1 MRNTF
6 KILFYVKRKAP
17 LRNGELPIM
26 GRITIDGRRAHFSTR
41 LSVPAQLW
49 EAASGRA
56 AGRSVAARR
65 INERLSNIRFRI
77 ETCYESLFAEQVLVS
92 PQRVKA
98 RFFGADSGGANLL
111 AFFRQHNDDF
121 ARMVGVSRSKGSY
134 YKYRCVYLQLAA
146 FIRRRYGRDDLP
158 FRELDRNFLVGF
170 HAWILQES
178 ALRTNTAWV
187 YMTALKHILM
197 LARGSGH
204 MQRDL
209 FVNYKLHSE
218 HVARNFLSEEELT
231 EIMHVPLEEPELR
244 LVRDAYVFSC
254 FTGLSY
260 IDLRELRPENLR
272 REREELWISTKRR
285 KTGTEVDMRLF
296 AVPRA
301 ILSHYGP
308 TPCGQRIFNLPSN
321 GWCNVC
327 LRRIVGRTRIGRY
340 LTFHSARHTFA
351 TTITLAQ
358 GMAIETISKLLGH
371 RNIKT
376 TQIYATVSRAR
387 LGGELD
393 RLAHRLDTF
402 GRTVVS

>member
-49 EAASGRA
+49 ESASGRA

-77 ETCYESLFAEQVLVS
+77 ETCYESLFAEQALVS

-170 HAWILQES
+170 HAWIL
-178 ALRTNTAWV
+178 
-187 YMTALKHILM
+187 
-197 LARGSGH
+197 
-204 MQRDL
+204 
-209 FVNYKLHSE
+209 
-218 HVARNFLSEEELT
+218 
-231 EIMHVPLEEPELR
+231 
-244 LVRDAYVFSC
+244 
-254 FTGLSY
+254 
-260 IDLRELRPENLR
+260 
-272 REREELWISTKRR
+272 
-285 KTGTEVDMRLF
+285 
-296 AVPRA
+296 
-301 ILSHYGP
+301 
-308 TPCGQRIFNLPSN
+308 
-321 GWCNVC
+321 
-327 LRRIVGRTRIGRY
+327 
-340 LTFHSARHTFA
+340 
-351 TTITLAQ
+351 
-358 GMAIETISKLLGH
+358 
-371 RNIKT
+371 
-376 TQIYATVSRAR
+376 
-387 LGGELD
+387 
-393 RLAHRLDTF
+393 
-402 GRTVVS
+402 